1 MGRIQ
6 INNLQIMNKVNSL
19 VYILIFLC
27 FYGCTGDKQPLLP
40 SISGKAGEVTI
51 VLNQAE
57 WDTEVG
63 EEFRRIF
70 DRSYVML
77 PQHEPVFDII
87 HVKHSAFSNIFKSQR
102 NIVITEISPT
112 NKKPRISVS
121 KDLWARP
128 QLVINLYG
136 KDDDAIISL
145 LTKYDNKI
153 ITLLDEMERKRLM
166 DVYKRN
172 QDKSIVQKIMKNHN
186 VSIIIPKGYKLDVD
200 SPDFAWISMEE
211 GGITQNIL
219 IYHYDYTDDS
229 TFTSNYLIAKRDE
242 FLKRYVGGTIQG
254 SYLTTEKEFKPLFS
268 EYSLRGEKYTAELR
282 GLWKMEEGIL
292 MGGPF
297 VNITTLD
304 EKSNR
309 VVTVEGFV
317 FAAGHKKRN
326 FMRQIE
332 AIVYSFDFN
341 Y

>member
-1 MGRIQ
+1 
-6 INNLQIMNKVNSL
+6 MNKVNSL
-19 VYILIFLC
+19 MYILIFLC
-27 FYGCTGDKQPLLP
+27 FYGCSGDKQPLLP
-40 SISGKAGEVTI
+40 SISGKAGEVII
-51 VLNQAE
+51 VINKAE
-57 WDTEVG
+57 WDTEIG
-63 EEFRRIF
+63 EEFRRILNS
-70 DRSYVML
+70 SYEML
-77 PQHEPVFDII
+77 PQYEPVFDII
-87 HVKHSAFSNIFKSQR
+87 HVKHSAFSNVFKSQR

-112 NKKPRISVS
+112 NKKPGISVQ

-153 ITLLDEMERKRLM
+153 ITLLDEMERKRIM
-166 DVYKRN
+166 GVYKRN
-172 QDKSIVQKIMKNHN
+172 QDKYIVQKIRNNHN
-186 VSIIIPKGYKLDVD
+186 VSISIPKGYKLDVD
-200 SPDFAWISMEE
+200 SSDFAWISVEDR
-211 GGITQNIL
+211 GITQNIL

-242 FLKRYVGGTIQG
+242 FLKKYVKGTIQG
-254 SYLTTEKEFKPLFS
+254 SYLTTEKEFKPIFS
-268 EYSLRGEKYTAELR
+268 EYSLRGEKYVAELR
-282 GLWKMEEGIL
+282 GLWRMEEGIL

-304 EKSNR
+304 EKRNR